1 MPIASREDPFKSHS
15 FLVEIDGIAS
25 AFFKSVSG
33 LDAEVEVIELRSIE
47 ELVTRKLPGRVRF
60 SNVRLER
67 GLTTSRDLFDWWAA
81 VLDGAVDRRGVAIM
95 LLDDSRRP
103 VLRWELQQAWPVKW
117 EISELD
123 AAKNEVAIETIEL
136 AHEGFRLVD

>member
-15 FLVEIDGIAS
+15 FLAEIDGIAS

-95 LLDDSRRP
+95 LLDDGRRP

-117 EISELD
+117 EIAELD
-123 AAKNEVAIETIEL
+123 AAKNEVAIESLTL
-136 AHEGFRLVD
+136 CHEGFRLVD